1 MDYADILRVVCSIV
15 LGGGAIFLASKDVDG
30 WGWFL
35 FAAVLLGTTTVRV

>member
-15 LGGGAIFLASKDVDG
+15 LGSGAIYLASKNIGG